1 MKRNLVALLVAGL
14 GSAFSAHADGPFGE
28 TVGVN
33 GTDVWALSC
42 PIGTVSA
49 RARVNDG
56 ILAGNVISV
65 QVINPHGRATTRSA
79 VDGGG
84 GSPDAILASGAGLYL
99 VNVSSSTVIGLEG
112 YTITL
117 DCRDAFAADIAGDQS
132 ELIQD
137 Q

>member
-1 MKRNLVALLVAGL
+1 M
-14 GSAFSAHADGPFGE
+14 
-28 TVGVN
+28 GVN
-33 GTDVWALSC
+33 GTDVRALSC

-65 QVINPHGRATTRSA
+65 QVIDPHGRATTRSA
-79 VDGGG
+79 VDGGLD
-84 GSPDAILASGAGLYL
+84 SPDAILAGGAGLYL

-112 YTITL
+112 YTMTL
-117 DCRDAFAADIAGDQS
+117 DCRNAFAADIAGDQS